1 MEMEKT
7 KRFQDLKVW
16 QKAHQ
21 LVLRIYKLTAS
32 FPDHEIFGL
41 TSQIRRSAVS
51 IAANI
56 VEGFKRCGKADK
68 VRFFNISQASLEET
82 RYYLILAHDLCYA
95 DTTDFFEDVDEVA
108 RMLDSYMRTIESR

>member
-1 MEMEKT
+1 MEKT

-32 FPDHEIFGL
+32 FPDSEIFGL

-51 IAANI
+51 IAANTWP
-56 VEGFKRCGKADK
+56 VK
-68 VRFFNISQASLEET
+68 
-82 RYYLILAHDLCYA
+82 
-95 DTTDFFEDVDEVA
+95 
-108 RMLDSYMRTIESR
+108 